1 MSRFHTIGMALTF
14 VLAGCSALPQP
25 RDDGALQREALA
37 GTEKPAPTPLPT
49 QSSATGQGSTVLPEL
64 STGTGQFIRP
74 QATAIARPAAK
85 DDGPV
90 VFNFENQPV
99 EAVVKAILGDL
110 LHENYSIV
118 PGVQGNI
125 SFSTSRSVG
134 SEQALPILETLLS
147 WTGNA
152 LVHKNGRYV
161 VMPAKDAVAGMV
173 PSLGAAPPSGGLQ
186 ARLYPLR
193 FIAAAEME
201 KLIKPFARPGSIL
214 LADPAR
220 NLIVM
225 AGTAE
230 ELADYQRT
238 VNTFDVNWL
247 NGMSV
252 GVFGL
257 QRADVKQLMPELDKL
272 FGSKGD
278 TPLAGMLRF
287 IPIERTNA
295 LVVITPQ
302 PTYLDE
308 VRAWLERID
317 RGGGNEQRIYVY
329 DVINVQATELADHLG
344 EIYGGNGDDGDRGG
358 KVGPG
363 LKSSSMGNANPSG
376 GSADG
381 LGSSATSFGST
392 SGRPDNNP
400 SAGQA
405 GKPAL
410 SPGNA
415 VGSADAVRNSGAT
428 TPEGN
433 FRIAAARENNQLLV
447 RARPSQ
453 WAEIKSAIKR
463 LDSSPMQVQIEMRV
477 LEVAL
482 TGQFQ
487 FGVQWFLEG
496 LIGGNGGVGQ
506 PGNQQQGALGGSG
519 APYFP
524 GSKSRTADNFFYAFK
539 NKNLQVAIRAV
550 EASGNA
556 KALSRPSLVV
566 MNNQVAH
573 IRIGDSIPV
582 NQNFIVPGLGGD
594 KTPSTLGKVTY
605 LDTGVTLDVR
615 PRVNP
620 GGLVHMDIAQTV
632 SKPST
637 VIAKTN
643 DNSAIATRE
652 LKTQV
657 AVQSGQTVLLGGLI
671 SQDEKAID
679 SGIPGLNGIPVLGRL
694 FGTTDRNRNRTELIL
709 LITPRV
715 IANGSEAKQ
724 ITDEYKRGFESLQ
737 PIKRK

>member
-1 MSRFHTIGMALTF
+1 MSRFQTLGVALTV

-37 GTEKPAPTPLPT
+37 GTEKPAPIPLPT
-49 QSSATGQGSTVLPEL
+49 QSGAIGQGSTVLPEI

-74 QATAIARPAAK
+74 RAPAIARRAM
-85 DDGPV
+85 DDEGSV

-99 EAVVKAILGDL
+99 ETVVKAILGDL
-110 LHENYSIV
+110 LHENYLIV

-125 SFSTSRSVG
+125 SFSTSRSVS

-152 LVHKNGRYV
+152 LVYKNGRYL
-161 VMPAKDAVAGMV
+161 VMPGKDAVAGMV
-173 PSLGAAPPSGGLQ
+173 PSLGAAAPSAGLQ

-220 NLIVM
+220 SLLVM
-225 AGTAE
+225 AGTAD

-238 VNTFDVNWL
+238 INTFDVNWL
-247 NGMSV
+247 SGMSL
-252 GVFGL
+252 GVFGM

-272 FGSKGD
+272 FGAKAD
-278 TPLAGMLRF
+278 TPMAGMLRF
-287 IPIERTNA
+287 IPVERTNA

-302 PTYLDE
+302 PAYLDE
-308 VRAWLERID
+308 VRGWLERID

-329 DVINVQATELADHLG
+329 DVVNVQATELADHLG
-344 EIYGGNGDDGDRGG
+344 EIYGGNGNDADRGG

-363 LKSSSMGNANPSG
+363 LKSESTGKVNTSG

-381 LGSSATSFGST
+381 LGSSAPSFGSA
-392 SGRPDNNP
+392 SGTPDNGP

-405 GKPAL
+405 VKPTL
-410 SPGNA
+410 
-415 VGSADAVRNSGAT
+415 SGAT
-428 TPEGN
+428 SPDRN
-433 FRIAAARENNQLLV
+433 FRITAARENNQLLV
-447 RARPSQ
+447 RARPAQ
-453 WAEIKSAIKR
+453 WAEIKAAIKR

-506 PGNQQQGALGGSG
+506 PGNQQQGALGGGG
-519 APYFP
+519 AQYFP
-524 GSKSRTADNFFYAFK
+524 GSRSRPADNFFYAFK
-539 NKNLQVAIRAV
+539 NKNLQAAIRAV
-550 EASGNA
+550 EISGNA

-594 KTPSTLGKVTY
+594 KTPSTLGRVTY
-605 LDTGVTLDVR
+605 LDTGVTLNVR

-637 VIAKTN
+637 VIAKSN

-679 SGIPGLNGIPVLGRL
+679 SGIPGLNRIPVLGRL
-694 FGTTDRNRNRTELIL
+694 FGTTDRDRNRTELIL

-715 IANGSEAKQ
+715 IASSSEAKQ